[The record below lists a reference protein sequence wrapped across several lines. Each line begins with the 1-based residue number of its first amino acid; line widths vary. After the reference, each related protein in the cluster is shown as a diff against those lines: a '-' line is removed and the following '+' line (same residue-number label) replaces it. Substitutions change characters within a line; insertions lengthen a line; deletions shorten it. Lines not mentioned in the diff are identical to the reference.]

1 MDIFELVSN
10 FLKNI
15 PKDKIPLIILLG
27 PTASGK
33 TGLSVEL
40 AKKFNG
46 EIISA
51 DSRQIYKEMDI
62 GTAKIKKEER
72 QDVPHHLID
81 AVLPNE
87 NFTTFDFKKLAEEKI
102 FDIYKRNK
110 IPFIIGGTGLYIRA
124 IIENFTLGATPPNW
138 QLRKQLEEEASQYG
152 KEYVWKKLKAL
163 NETEAMKIPPN
174 NLRYVIRGIEKVV
187 SSQWSVVSKNKNS
200 CFQKNDNKY
209 HILKFAIDWPR
220 EVLYD
225 RIDKRVD
232 KQIEDGLIEETKYL
246 LSKYDRNLPSMSSLG
261 YLQIA
266 KFLNN
271 EMTLDEAK
279 DLLKKET
286 RHYAKRQMT
295 WFSKEKEVVWIN
307 GLNI

>member
-1 MDIFELVSN
+1 MNPEDLISS

-15 PKDKIPLIILLG
+15 PKEKIPLIVLLG

-33 TGLSVEL
+33 TGLSIKL

-62 GTAKIKKEER
+62 GTAKITKKEM
-72 QDVPHHLID
+72 QDIPHHLID
-81 AVLPNE
+81 VVLPNE

-138 QLRKQLEEEASQYG
+138 ELRKQLEEEASQYG
-152 KEYVWKKLKAL
+152 KEYVWEKLKAL
-163 NETEAMKIPPN
+163 DEIEAMKIHPN
-174 NLRYVIRGIEKVV
+174 NLRYVIRGIERVGSLQMAV
-187 SSQWSVVSKNKNS
+187 GSENKNS
-200 CFQKNDNKY
+200 CSHKNDKY

-225 RIDKRVD
+225 RINKRVD
-232 KQIEDGLIEETKYL
+232 KQIENGLIEETKYL

-295 WFSKEKEVVWIN
+295 WFLKEKEVVWIN
-307 GLNI
+307 S